1 MISYVVLQDA
11 ERQRVHMTG
20 DAGAKLG
27 ALISTWRVGAGLSQ
41 ASLAEALHTQQ
52 ATVSKMEAGTYRLSA
67 LQLLEIL
74 DTCGLRLAD
83 VADDIEGAVHAEG
96 RPLWERIDE

>member
-1 MISYVVLQDA
+1 MISYGMLQDSLGQRLYMNGNA
-11 ERQRVHMTG
+11 EAR
-20 DAGAKLG
+20 LG
-27 ALISTWRVGAGLSQ
+27 ALIATWRLGVGLSQ
-41 ASLAEALHTQQ
+41 ANLAEALHTQQ